1 MTIGKSGRE
10 YRRGVLSDMGD
21 TTRSHQVV
29 FPTLTKLAQGCV
41 LVTLKIER
49 LCFHFQDRFE
59 IRGCKNA
66 VVHFISAPSALSQLI
81 IGILGEI
88 GA

>member
-1 MTIGKSGRE
+1 
-10 YRRGVLSDMGD
+10 MGD

-29 FPTLTKLAQGCV
+29 FLTLTKLAQGCV
-41 LVTLKIER
+41 FAILKIER

-66 VVHFISAPSALSQLI
+66 VVHFTSAPSALTQLI
-81 IGILGEI
+81 SGILDKS